1 METGTRNAVK
11 TYKDATELTERES
24 TILKMIQENN
34 QLTAEEVMAALD
46 ISRATVFREYTK
58 IKNKVGISYDKKT
71 GLELEARVQSINNFI
86 IIFWCPLPVK

>member
-71 GLELEARVQSINNFI
+71 GLWSSV
-86 IIFWCPLPVK
+86 PVSNGK